1 MTTTAMTQAA
11 HSSLIRRKPLD
22 RGRTLR
28 RTPLVLQ
35 PARQFLSAPQV
46 LVTHGAA
53 DMILRL
59 FAAVLFFGLAILLG
73 ILNVMS
79 GLYASSTFQPPLI
92 PSDSAAPVWVDDS
105 HEQAREGG
113 NEIVDL
119 QHCKSLE
126 S

>member
-28 RTPLVLQ
+28 RTPLALQ

-46 LVTHGAA
+46 PVTHGAA

-59 FAAVLFFGLAILLG
+59 FATVLFFGFAILLG
-73 ILNVMS
+73 ILALRVFLWVKTGHFLIKMGAACRS
-79 GLYASSTFQPPLI
+79 VPSSAGILHPEVHTL
-92 PSDSAAPVWVDDS
+92 DA
-105 HEQAREGG
+105 G
-113 NEIVDL
+113 
-119 QHCKSLE
+119 
-126 S
+126 